1 MRKRFI
7 VAAKLISEH
16 SFRELD
22 FVLREEFPKK
32 EKDNEVWELVYT
44 NGFGKAD
51 GYPVSIDKLIQQLEE
66 IKKSGATHVEMES
79 DTDHYG
85 YMISALEIAPLSEF
99 GIREYI
105 EKEKRADEKLAA
117 VLKLRAEIERIEKSE

>member
-1 MRKRFI
+1 MRKRFM

-22 FVLREEFPKK
+22 FVLEEEFAKT
-32 EKDNEVWELVYT
+32 EKDEWELAYT

-51 GYPVSIDKLIQQLEE
+51 GYPISIDKLIQKLEE

-85 YMISALEIAPLSEF
+85 YRISAYEIEPLSKL
-99 GIREYI
+99 GIKEYLES
-105 EKEKRADEKLAA
+105 EKKKEDKMEAI
-117 VLKLRAEIERIEKSE
+117 LKLKAEIRKIEESE